1 MKQPRDLAE
10 RYLLV
15 ARRDLVAFRGLLS
28 LPDIAD
34 ETLGFHAQQ
43 AIEKSLKAVLSLREI
58 PFRAVHHLGALL
70 DVMANAGIPAPPHA
84 EELNELTPYAVLLR
98 YEFTE
103 ERYLNRTQVSTVVE
117 AVYRWAEEQVDE

>member
-1 MKQPRDLAE
+1 MKRPRDLAE

-28 LPDIAD
+28 LPEIAD

-43 AIEKSLKAVLSLREI
+43 AIEKSLKAVLSLHGI
-58 PFRAVHHLGALL
+58 PFRAVHDLQTLLDALTQSNLAPPPHAALL
-70 DVMANAGIPAPPHA
+70 DN
-84 EELNELTPYAVLLR
+84 LTPYAVLLP

-103 ERYLNRTQVSTVVE
+103 ERFLDRALVAAVVE
-117 AVYRWAEEQVDE
+117 DVFRWALKQVDA

>member
-1 MKQPRDLAE
+1 MKQPHDLAE

-28 LPDIAD
+28 LPDIAE

-43 AIEKSLKAVLSLREI
+43 AVEKSLKAVLSHRGI
-58 PFRAVHHLGALL
+58 PFRAVHDLGALL
-70 DVMANAGIPAPPHA
+70 KVMANAGIVPPPYA
-84 EELNELTPYAVLLR
+84 EELDDLTPYAVLLR

-103 ERYLNRTQVSTVVE
+103 ERYLNRTHVSTVVE